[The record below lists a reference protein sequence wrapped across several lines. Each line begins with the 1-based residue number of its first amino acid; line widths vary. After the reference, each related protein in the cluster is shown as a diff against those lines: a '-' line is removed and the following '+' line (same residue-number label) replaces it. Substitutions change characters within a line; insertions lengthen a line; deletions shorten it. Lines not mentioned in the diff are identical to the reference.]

1 MIRLFPEASA
11 SLGGYPVFAR
21 ILKAGFVP
29 TCTDL
34 GLLLLRV
41 GAGSTLFLRHG
52 WEKVSTLSLIRPTFP
67 DPLGIGHNT
76 SWTLAL
82 LCDGIASLLI
92 VLGVGTRWLSAWAFV
107 NIAIA
112 WAFVHHFSFLGKS
125 PAADHGEL
133 IVLYLWAFAALMVT
147 GSGRYSVEAL
157 LKDKPKA

>member
-1 MIRLFPEASA
+1 M
-11 SLGGYPVFAR
+11 FAR
-21 ILKAGFVP
+21 FLKAGFVP

-76 SWTLAL
+76 SWTIAL
-82 LCDGIASLLI
+82 LCDGVASLLI
-92 VLGVGTRWLSAWAFV
+92 VLGVGTRWLAALAFV

-112 WAFVHHFSFLGKS
+112 WGFVHHFSFWDLPGKKLS
-125 PAADHGEL
+125 GDHGEL
-133 IVLYLWAFAALMVT
+133 IVLYLWAFAALIVT
-147 GSGRYSVEAL
+147 GSGRYSVEGL